1 MPRVSPSRDPPIKKT
16 KNKQGKDEVFMK
28 NNKLPYEE
36 AELEVVL
43 FSSNDIVTVS
53 GGDGAEPDYDPSN
66 FDNSEDAWV

>member
-1 MPRVSPSRDPPIKKT
+1 
-16 KNKQGKDEVFMK
+16 MK

-36 AELEVVL
+36 AALEVVL

-53 GGDGAEPDYDPSN
+53 GGDGADVPYDKSN